1 MKGGAEKRRGRASER
16 RAAARR
22 RPSRSQG
29 ARARAKTQDWEK
41 LLTGL
46 AGAFLAFDG
55 LRRKNVGGVGM
66 ALVGGGLMYRGLSG
80 HLPLN
85 EAAEITMQMINSQKN
100 GHAGRVLAGLQ
111 RLVQRSQGERGKA
124 ERNRAA

>member
-1 MKGGAEKRRGRASER
+1 MKGASEKQRGRASR
-16 RAAARR
+16 SRTARR
-22 RPSRSQG
+22 RPASPRHTT
-29 ARARAKTQDWEK
+29 TQDWEK

-85 EAAEITMQMINSQKN
+85 EAAQITMQMINSQKN

-111 RLVQRSQGERGKA
+111 RLVQGGQERGKV